1 MTSAAPTRSL
11 ARALIGASGAA
22 LLLAAAWFV
31 PPLAIVVVWPLLYVL
46 PGWVVVSWLAPRIA
60 APGRL
65 GLAVV
70 GSIAVSAH
78 LVFWVSVVIGAFGD
92 GHGYGRPAIFVA
104 AALLAVPVVVPL
116 ARGWSPSVRGVRHVL
131 VRHRAAF
138 ALAALAGGFGAGVLG
153 LGLWHVTP
161 DGVSSGGSNWS
172 DLPVHLAIAQ
182 SLNAGNFPPQVPYF
196 AGVPLVYHWFA
207 DFHAAIAADAAGLFA
222 IPAFVL
228 GSATGAAALA
238 LCVHGLAQRLVAGT
252 GSRRV
257 ALLAVVLVVF
267 AGGLGWTRLVS
278 DLAGGGDAVALV
290 THNSYDNFWYD
301 SAGAVSWPYF
311 RIPSVMG
318 TGLLVHRATALG
330 LPMLVGAVLLLTL
343 GLPTRR
349 EHAAGRRDRPRLIL
363 AAGFLMAL
371 LAPFH
376 FFFFPAVLLLALLW
390 VLIGGR
396 LVDRAAPVNALMV
409 LAPLLLAIPFALP
422 ALTQADGSGALA
434 WVRGWESAP
443 RSDGLGAVAFFYLTN
458 LGVPFALAIIA
469 LVVAAVA
476 RGVTRVAFLGA
487 WLVALFL
494 IPNFVQASVIAF
506 DMNKLFQA
514 MWPAA
519 AILAAWLMR
528 RWPWPAI
535 TVVLLLSLPS
545 PLLVGAWTA
554 AGNLQMLN
562 RDQLAAADWA
572 ATTPERSVFV
582 TDGWLHSFTDPAG
595 RLRVGTFGPYVAN
608 LGYDPDPR
616 GEIVREIYCDGDAA
630 RAADLVRGLGAS
642 YVVDAGRPTPCATPT
657 DFATDPR
664 FRLAYENPSLRVWL
678 VSATGP

>member
-1 MTSAAPTRSL
+1 MTSAAPTRTPVRSF
-11 ARALIGASGAA
+11 IGACAMA
-22 LLLAAAWFV
+22 VLLVAAWII
-31 PPLAIVVVWPLLYVL
+31 PPLAILIVWPLLFVL
-46 PGWVVVSWLAPRIA
+46 PGWVAVSWLAPRLA

-65 GLAVV
+65 GLAIV

-78 LVFWVSVVIGAFGD
+78 LVFWVSVVIGAFGN

-104 AALLAVPVVVPL
+104 AALLAIPVHIAL
-116 ARGWSPSVRGVRHVL
+116 ARGRPPSMRRARRAVA
-131 VRHRAAF
+131 RHRAAF
-138 ALAALAGGFGAGVLG
+138 AIAAAAAGFVTVVLG
-153 LGLWHVTP
+153 LGLWHLTP

-222 IPAFVL
+222 IPAFIA
-228 GSATGAAALA
+228 GSAIGAAALA
-238 LCVHGLAQRLVAGT
+238 LCVHGLAIRLVRGPGA
-252 GSRRV
+252 RRV
-257 ALLAVVLVVF
+257 ALVAMALVVF

-278 DLAGGGDAVALV
+278 DLAGGGDLAALV

-301 SAGAVSWPYF
+301 SAGAVTWPYF

-349 EHAAGRRDRPRLIL
+349 ERAAAWRDRRRIIL
-363 AAGFLMAL
+363 AAGVLIAL

-376 FFFFPAVLLLALLW
+376 FFFFPAVLLIALLW

-396 LVDRAAPVNALMV
+396 LVDRAAPGNALLL
-409 LAPLLLAIPFALP
+409 LAPLLLALPFALP
-422 ALTQADGSGALA
+422 ALTQAGGSGALV

-443 RSDGLGAVAFFYLTN
+443 RPDGLAAVAFFYVTN
-458 LGVPFALAIIA
+458 LGVPFALAIVA
-469 LVVAAVA
+469 VLV
-476 RGVTRVAFLGA
+476 GLVTRRASRRAFLAA
-487 WLVALFL
+487 WMAALFTV
-494 IPNFVQASVIAF
+494 PNVVQASVIAF

-519 AILAAWLMR
+519 VILAAWLMR

-535 TVVLLLSLPS
+535 AAVVLLSVPS
-545 PLLVGAWTA
+545 PLLVGAWSA
-554 AGNLQMLN
+554 AGNLQMLS

-572 ATTPERSVFV
+572 ATTPQRSVFV

-616 GEIVREIYCDGDAA
+616 GEIVHEIYCGGDAA
-630 RAADLVRGLGAS
+630 HAVDLARGLGAG
-642 YVVDAGRPTPCATPT
+642 YVVDAGRPTPCPTPT

-664 FRLAYENPSLRVWL
+664 FRLAYENRSLRVWL
-678 VSATGP
+678 VSSAGP

>member
-116 ARGWSPSVRGVRHVL
+116 ARGWSPSVRRVQRVL
-131 VRHRAAF
+131 VRDRAVF
-138 ALAALAGGFGAGVLG
+138 ALAALAGGFVAGVLG

-228 GSATGAAALA
+228 GSAIGAAALA
-238 LCVHGLAQRLVAGT
+238 LCVHGLAQRLVGGA

-301 SAGAVSWPYF
+301 SAGGVSWPYF

-318 TGLLVHRATALG
+318 TGQLVHRATALG
-330 LPMLVGAVLLLTL
+330 LPIFAGAILLLSL
-343 GLPTRR
+343 ALPTRR
-349 EHAAGRRDRPRLIL
+349 ELLAGARDRPRLL
-363 AAGFLMAL
+363 VAAGLLGAM
-371 LAPFH
+371 LAPFQ
-376 FFFFPAVLLLALLW
+376 FFLFPALLLVALSWVVLGRRLAERSAPANAIRYLAPFLLAL
-390 VLIGGR
+390 
-396 LVDRAAPVNALMV
+396 
-409 LAPLLLAIPFALP
+409 PFALP
-422 ALTQADGSGALA
+422 ALTQAGASGSLGVVL
-434 WVRGWESAP
+434 GWESAP
-443 RSDGLGAVAFFYLTN
+443 RSDGPLAVAFFYATN
-458 LGVPFALAIIA
+458 LGIPFLLGVTAL
-469 LVVAAVA
+469 LVA
-476 RGVTRVAFLGA
+476 RVPHAAFLAA
-487 WLVALFL
+487 WTVALFAL
-494 IPNFVQASVIAF
+494 PNLVEVSVVAF
-506 DMNKLFQA
+506 DMNKLFQG
-514 MWPAA
+514 MWLATAIAA
-519 AILAAWLMR
+519 GWLLR
-528 RWPWPAI
+528 RWPWPVVAA
-535 TVVLLLSLPS
+535 VLLLSISS

-554 AGNLQMLN
+554 TGNLQMLT
-562 RDQLAAADWA
+562 RDELDAAAWA
-572 ATTPERSVFV
+572 RTTPQRSVFV
-582 TDGWLHSFTDPAG
+582 TDGWLHAFTDPAG
-595 RLRVGTFGPYVAN
+595 RLRLSTFGPYVAN
-608 LGYDPDPR
+608 LGYDVDGR
-616 GEIVREIYCDGDAA
+616 AAQVTEIYCGGSVERSAA
-630 RAADLVRGLGAS
+630 LMRQLGAR
-642 YVVDAGRPTPCATPT
+642 YVVDAGRPTPCPARV
-657 DFATDPR
+657 DFAASGA
-664 FRLAYENPSLRVWL
+664 FREAYANPSLRVWEL
-678 VSATGP
+678 AGG

>member
-1 MTSAAPTRSL
+1 MSKAGPTRSP
-11 ARALIGASGAA
+11 ARAVIGAAVAA
-22 LLLAAAWFV
+22 VLLAAAWLV
-31 PPLAIVVVWPLLYVL
+31 PPLAVVVVWPLLYVL
-46 PGWVVVSWLAPRIA
+46 PGWVVMSWLAPRLA

-65 GLAVV
+65 GLAIV
-70 GSIAVSAH
+70 GSIALSAH
-78 LVFWVSVVIGAFGD
+78 LVFWVSVVIGALGD

-104 AALLAVPVVVPL
+104 AALLALPVVAAP
-116 ARGWSPSVRGVRHVL
+116 ARRGWPSPTRVGRAVG
-131 VRHRAAF
+131 RHRAAF
-138 ALAALAGGFGAGVLG
+138 ALAGLAGGFVALVLG
-153 LGLWHVTP
+153 LGLWQVTP
-161 DGVSSGGSNWS
+161 DGVSAGGSNWS

-222 IPAFVL
+222 IPAMVV
-228 GSATGAAALA
+228 GSAVGAAALA
-238 LCVHGLAQRLVAGT
+238 LCVHGLTRRLVGGIGA
-252 GSRRV
+252 RRV
-257 ALLAVVLVVF
+257 ALLAVVLAVF

-278 DLAGGGDAVALV
+278 DLAADGNAVALV

-330 LPMLVGAVLLLTL
+330 LPMLVGAMLLLTL
-343 GLPTRR
+343 GMPTRR
-349 EHAAGRRDRPRLIL
+349 ERAAGQWDRPGLVL
-363 AAGFLMAL
+363 AAGVLIAL

-376 FFFFPAVLLLALLW
+376 FFFFPAVLVLALLW

-396 LVDRAAPVNALMV
+396 LVDRAAPGNALLL
-409 LAPLLLAIPFALP
+409 LAPLVLAMPFALP
-422 ALTQADGSGALA
+422 ALTQASGSGALG

-443 RSDGLGAVAFFYLTN
+443 RSDGLAAVAFFYLTN
-458 LGVPFALAIIA
+458 LGVPFALAI
-469 LVVAAVA
+469 VAGVLGLLA
-476 RGVTRVAFLGA
+476 RGGARIAFLAA
-487 WLVALFL
+487 WMVALFV
-494 IPNFVQASVIAF
+494 IPNVVQASVIAF

-519 AILAAWLMR
+519 AILAASLMR
-528 RWPWPAI
+528 RWPVPA
-535 TVVLLLSLPS
+535 VAVAVLLSLPS

-554 AGNLQMLN
+554 AGNLQMLS

-572 ATTPERSVFV
+572 ATTPARSVFV

-616 GEIVREIYCDGDAA
+616 DEIVRSIYCGGDAA
-630 RAADLVRGLGAS
+630 RAVDLARGLGAA
-642 YVVDAGRPTPCATPT
+642 YIVDAGRPTPCPTPT
-657 DFATDPR
+657 DFTADAR
-664 FRLAYENPSLRVWL
+664 LRLAYENPSLRVWL
-678 VSATGP
+678 VPAAGP